1 MSGEIAKKYVN
12 ALTKSCDSSELS
24 AVSDT
29 LDALSLVY
37 HDKKFINI
45 IYSPDVT
52 KEQKEAF
59 LLSLADTADKKLI
72 NFIKLLNQNDRLSL
86 IPKISDELKY
96 QIAVMNNQF
105 HAVISSDFDIPDEKI
120 KMLETSFSKKFDS
133 DIKLSVSDE
142 KYPGVKVEI
151 DDLGL
156 EISFSLDRLKAQMS
170 EHILKAI

>member
-12 ALTKSCDSSELS
+12 ALTKSCDVEALKSVSETLS
-24 AVSDT
+24 
-29 LDALSLVY
+29 ALSLVY
-37 HDKKFINI
+37 LDKKFVNI
-45 IYSPDVT
+45 IQSPDVT

-59 LLSLADTADKKLI
+59 LLSLIDTADNKLT
-72 NFIKLLNQNDRLSL
+72 NFIKLLNQNDRLDL
-86 IPKISDELKY
+86 IPKISDELRY
-96 QIAVMNNQF
+96 QIAVMKNEF
-105 HAVISSDFDIPDEKI
+105 CAVISSDFDIPDEKI

-133 DIKLSVSDE
+133 DIKLSISDE